1 MEEGRW
7 CVGYEIYIQSEGI
20 HRGRDLSFPSRL
32 VRSVEELCLFSK
44 KKNSQNV
51 SFSMGPNRDS
61 PPPLLC
67 AVISFPPHVVILRF

>member
-32 VRSVEELCLFSK
+32 VRSVEELCLFSNK
-44 KKNSQNV
+44 KKFAECFFFYGSE
-51 SFSMGPNRDS
+51 
-61 PPPLLC
+61 
-67 AVISFPPHVVILRF
+67 